1 MPNMDRIAKNIQA
14 KSTEELQ
21 SMFENHSDWSQD
33 ALEIAKTE
41 LQARGESENY
51 LIETDEQFKNGLI
64 GKKNNNILI
73 TMVSIVA
80 AVFGGIIAKDM
91 VGEKPI
97 WGNQSSVGNLLQNA
111 ASELNAKLP
120 MKVDDETYLISA
132 RSSQQVFIYTYSVPK
147 ISKDDIN
154 IPHFET
160 KMRSILLNEY
170 KSNPSMKSFRDHNVK
185 LVYRY
190 NDKDGLQFAE
200 IFIST
205 DDF

>member
-41 LQARGESENY
+41 LQARGESANY
-51 LIETDEQFKNGLI
+51 LMETDEQFKNGLI

-97 WGNQSSVGNLLQNA
+97 FGNQSSVGNLLQNA

>member
-1 MPNMDRIAKNIQA
+1 MDRIAKNIQA

>member
-41 LQARGESENY
+41 LQARGESANY
-51 LIETDEQFKNGLI
+51 LMETDEQFKNGLI